1 LCNFSE
7 AEGFAD
13 KSGKEGISTMGGLS
27 QNAEKR
33 ARQLAN
39 LKPFEKG
46 HAPTPGGGRPKGITN
61 LYMELMDQKVPGDA
75 QGRLYAELF
84 VEAGLKR
91 AISRSDVLYK
101 EIYDRLEGKAPQ
113 ELRFAGY
120 AEPYSEERM
129 IETRSEIHRKLM
141 DFLARGDPQEDSA
154 QSEPVKALPER
165 T

>member
-1 LCNFSE
+1 MKVKIRKMWTQHSE
-7 AEGFAD
+7 KPDGSLGTIRSALDKLFA
-13 KSGKEGISTMGGLS
+13 
-27 QNAEKR
+27 
-33 ARQLAN
+33 
-39 LKPFEKG
+39 
-46 HAPTPGGGRPKGITN
+46 
-61 LYMELMDQKVPGDA
+61 
-75 QGRLYAELF
+75 
-84 VEAGLKR
+84 EAGLKR

-129 IETRSEIHRKLM
+129 IETRSEIYRKLM